1 MAERIREMAGK
12 ENPPKKG
19 LSRNKIK
26 AKTVKL
32 ISDKSAN
39 NVENA
44 PKFSI
49 TAPSVWR

>member
-1 MAERIREMAGK
+1 MAGK

-19 LSRNKIK
+19 INRNKIK

-32 ISDKSAN
+32 ISDKPSN
-39 NVENA
+39 NVESA